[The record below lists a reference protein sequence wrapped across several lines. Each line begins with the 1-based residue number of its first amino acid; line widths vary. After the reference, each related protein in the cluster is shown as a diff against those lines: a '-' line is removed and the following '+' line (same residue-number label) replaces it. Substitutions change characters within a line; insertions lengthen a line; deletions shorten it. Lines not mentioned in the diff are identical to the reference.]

1 MSSGKFKCVGP
12 GEVLA
17 FLRADLR
24 RATKSLLIIG
34 PWLDDYFA
42 EQVVTFASHD
52 LVARV
57 LVRPSVEVD
66 ALAWERT
73 LAALSIFAG
82 YWLQCEVRQLAHLHA
97 KCLCIDNRIV
107 YVGSANWYRYSM
119 ESAIEIVLRGSVERL
134 EEGTAQLESLWDQ
147 AELLEVPAG
156 QNKGAEAATPA
167 GGIAH
172 EMLDPLAARALQEN
186 PKAFVIG
193 KKPWRKNR

>member
-42 EQVVTFASHD
+42 EQVVAPASHD

-57 LVRPSVEVD
+57 LVRPEAEVD

-73 LAALSIFAG
+73 LAALSIFTG
-82 YWLQCEVRQLAHLHA
+82 YWSKCEARHLARLHA
-97 KCLCIDNRIV
+97 KCLCIDDGII
-107 YVGSANWYRYSM
+107 YVGSANWYRYS
-119 ESAIEIVLRGSVERL
+119 
-134 EEGTAQLESLWDQ
+134 
-147 AELLEVPAG
+147 
-156 QNKGAEAATPA
+156 
-167 GGIAH
+167 
-172 EMLDPLAARALQEN
+172 
-186 PKAFVIG
+186 IG
-193 KKPWRKNR
+193 K